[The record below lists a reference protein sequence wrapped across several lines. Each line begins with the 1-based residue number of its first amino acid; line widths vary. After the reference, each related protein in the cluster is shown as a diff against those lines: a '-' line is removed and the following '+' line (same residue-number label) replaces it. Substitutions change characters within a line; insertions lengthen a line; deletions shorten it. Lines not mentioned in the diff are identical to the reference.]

1 MSIFTWSEENTFLK
15 NPTMEECKKRIGDA
29 PYWTI
34 RGRICYH
41 DYPEPEYII
50 HHNVP
55 VEAIDALEWY
65 RDFLHVCPDKKTLYA
80 MSHYSLPKLKEL
92 AQKVEVSTEGKKKDI
107 YDRIQIYLTNYDDTD
122 AI

>member
-1 MSIFTWSEENTFLK
+1 MSIFTWSENSFLK

-41 DYPEPEYII
+41 DHEEPQYII
-50 HHNVP
+50 HHNIP
-55 VEAIDALEWY
+55 VEARDALEWY
-65 RDFLHVCPDKKTLYA
+65 KDFLHVYPDKKTLYA
-80 MSHYSLPKLKEL
+80 MSHYSLSELKEL

-107 YDRIQIYLTNYDDTD
+107 YDRIQMYLTN
-122 AI
+122 